1 MDFEMNDL
9 EIIDANKFAPS
20 TQTSSATTPASHQNN
35 SNSMIVNELHKEIE
49 ETQNKLKLNY
59 KRMLLF
65 ETENN
70 KLIEEKNKLFFEINN
85 INEKNK
91 LLVQKIQELEN
102 HNTFIEKNHKLL
114 AEKVSVYENVN
125 RTQLAEIK
133 RFSKFHDKI
142 QTIVKP
148 FILKLKN
155 QITSLQSD
163 LSESQR
169 INNHMSQTYKDFCK
183 KIELELNQKDNE
195 IAILHAEKNGLV
207 RTYEEQIHSFS
218 KEIIELQSK
227 NESSSKEISRLKKS
241 VEFKN
246 YFENEVIRFKRTH
259 EEDQKIIS
267 EITQKK
273 SSAETKCLELEQQ
286 LSEAKSES
294 MQIKNRIADI
304 ESTLEVTRSQ
314 FSKKIDELN
323 IMTERFSRLERL
335 NNQLSLELSS
345 KRS

>member
-1 MDFEMNDL
+1 MEFEMNDL
-9 EIIDANKFAPS
+9 EIIDASKYASEDS
-20 TQTSSATTPASHQNN
+20 TLKSGTTFTPQNT
-35 SNSMIVNELHKEIE
+35 SNSLIINELHKEIE

-91 LLVQKIQELEN
+91 LLVQKIQELEGQN
-102 HNTFIEKNHKLL
+102 ILIDKNHKLL
-114 AEKVSVYENVN
+114 SEKVTVYEKVN
-125 RTQLAEIK
+125 KTQLSEIK
-133 RFSKFHDKI
+133 RYSKFHEKV
-142 QTIVKP
+142 QTVVKP

-155 QITSLQSD
+155 QIIQLQNE
-163 LSESQR
+163 LSESR
-169 INNHMSQTYKDFCK
+169 KINNHMTQTYKDFCK
-183 KIELELNQKDNE
+183 KVELDFNQKDSE
-195 IAILHAEKNGLV
+195 IAVLHAEKNSLV

-227 NESSSKEISRLKKS
+227 NEISLKEIARLKKS

-267 EITQKK
+267 EINQKK
-273 SSAETKCLELEQQ
+273 SSAETRCLDLEQQ
-286 LSEAKSES
+286 LSEAKTES
-294 MQIKNRIADI
+294 LQIKNRIADV
-304 ESTLEVTRSQ
+304 ESTLEVTRAQ

-323 IMTERFSRLERL
+323 MMTERFSRLEKL
-335 NNQLSLELSS
+335 NNQLSLELNS
-345 KRS
+345 KQS